1 MKSLRI
7 FAFTLGLLALSG
19 SVSARPFGHHSHS
32 RVSIGVSIP
41 PFYFNY
47 GNRHSYVSAYY
58 PYDYSWRYYPSVV
71 VAPAVTYVTPVV
83 STGNVVYT
91 DNNPS
96 YSSYPTYTNYAPG
109 YVDERNIDQNIISQP
124 NPNPQ
129 STAGKDWLYCH
140 QPDGFYP
147 AIKSCPGGWE
157 RVPAQTR

>member
-7 FAFTLGLLALSG
+7 FAVTLALLTLSG
-19 SVSARPFGHHSHS
+19 SVWARPGGHHIHP
-32 RVSIGVSIP
+32 RVSVGISIP
-41 PFYFNY
+41 PLYFNY

-91 DNNPS
+91 DN
-96 YSSYPTYTNYAPG
+96 YPTYTTYTQS
-109 YVDERNIDQNIISQP
+109 YVDDRNIISQP
-124 NPNPQ
+124 NPAPQ

-157 RVPAQTR
+157 RVPAQAR

>member
-7 FAFTLGLLALSG
+7 FAVTLALLALSG
-19 SVSARPFGHHSHS
+19 SVWARPGGHHFHP

-41 PFYFNY
+41 PLYFNY

-91 DNNPS
+91 DN
-96 YSSYPTYTNYAPG
+96 YPTYTTYTQS
-109 YVDERNIDQNIISQP
+109 YVDDSNIISQP
-124 NPNPQ
+124 NPAPQ

-157 RVPAQTR
+157 RVPAQAR

>member
-1 MKSLRI
+1 MKSFRI
-7 FAFTLGLLALSG
+7 FALALGLVMLAG
-19 SVSARPFGHHSHS
+19 SAGARPGVHHFHP

-41 PFYFNY
+41 PLYFNY

-58 PYDYSWRYYPSVV
+58 PYDYSWRYYPSLVI
-71 VAPAVTYVTPVV
+71 APAVSYVTPVV

-91 DNNPS
+91 DS
-96 YSSYPTYTNYAPG
+96 YGTYNTYAPD
-109 YVDERNIDQNIISQP
+109 YSNDSNIISLP
-124 NPNPQ
+124 NLAPQ

-157 RVPAQTR
+157 RVPAQAR